1 MVFFTQPL
9 PWANMCTPYVLLLMT
24 TKCTI
29 LMIFYMVGL
38 YIRNQH
44 FIIFYDELSLIVD
57 IWDFEIVGDAF
68 DKQAKFNM
76 PQTPNITSM
85 NIPNIQT

>member
-1 MVFFTQPL
+1 
-9 PWANMCTPYVLLLMT
+9 
-24 TKCTI
+24 
-29 LMIFYMVGL
+29 MIFYMVGL

-76 PQTPNITSM
+76 PQIPSPPPPVNILP
-85 NIPNIQT
+85 I